1 MAGANTDHNT
11 QAYRSNTTTGITSA
25 QYVPENRTIIK
36 TSARQTLGAT
46 ALAPQFRLTTN
57 QANISK
63 RGRTSNNS
71 VSLDDSVIQVTSKKQ
86 KDDMQNSLPQPQ
98 KTSTQNMEEQMNI
111 IEKHRHLKNKI
122 KAIPLEIIDKLKH
135 LLPKGG
141 GKIKKH
147 FNITDFANHL
157 KNNDFIM
164 NGEEKREILQETE
177 NLISSKAGHLELS
190 TELSYSLYSGPL
202 RINIMSSDDDSQ
214 DFL

>member
-1 MAGANTDHNT
+1 M
-11 QAYRSNTTTGITSA
+11 
-25 QYVPENRTIIK
+25 
-36 TSARQTLGAT
+36 GAT

-86 KDDMQNSLPQPQ
+86 KDDMQNSLSQPQ

-122 KAIPLEIIDKLKH
+122 KAIPIEISDKLKY
-135 LLPKGG
+135 LLLIGG

-147 FNITDFANHL
+147 FIITDFANHL

-190 TELSYSLYSGPL
+190 TELSYSGPL
-202 RINIMSSDDDSQ
+202 RINFMSSDDDSQ
-214 DFL
+214 DFP